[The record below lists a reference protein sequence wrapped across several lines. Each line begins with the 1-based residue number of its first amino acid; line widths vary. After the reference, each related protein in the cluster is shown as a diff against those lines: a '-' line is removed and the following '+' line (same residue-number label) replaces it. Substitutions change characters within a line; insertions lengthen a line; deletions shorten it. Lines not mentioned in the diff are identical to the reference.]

1 MDNTNNIR
9 INMRDSFSDRSFG
22 GGIEMRSHIVFCN
35 CQRCSQIELESY
47 NYNLMN
53 NYIMD
58 RLFTNVLLDYAQEY
72 LQDEYI
78 NALFNQSNSELER
91 DEKIKV
97 DVSSKSYSDTDKV
110 FTSCSICSDDYKDED
125 IVSVL
130 DCTHVFHKNCIEEWG
145 HYNPVCPICKASI
158 KNHKS
163 NNEDSK

>member
-22 GGIEMRSHIVFCN
+22 VQMRSHIVFCN

-78 NALFNQSNSELER
+78 NALFNQSTSELER

-97 DVSSKSYSDTDKV
+97 DVSSKSYSETDKV

-158 KNHKS
+158 KNHKA